1 MAKRYSPLTLVALVG
16 AFALLG
22 YMGARLSQ
30 KQALVTQAAAPPSS
44 VHLAGKL
51 TAVAPSE
58 RDGKMLIAR
67 MPADAAKPVAEPVDA
82 SAHARLATAP
92 PLPSNESV
100 GERTTLSPTASEPLQ
115 PTPPAA
121 PSASGAR
128 HSGQT
133 GTEAELPSNPADTAG
148 SDVRGSRF
156 AERTAAARQPALG
169 ADDKPVEKSRTK
181 PTRAHQ
187 ARHRDVPE
195 NSGSPARSHNR
206 RYAARGD
213 LPAPAPGLRL
223 FPFLPSF
230 LPF

>member
-67 MPADAAKPVAEPVDA
+67 MPADAAELVDA

-133 GTEAELPSNPADTAG
+133 GTAAELPSNPADTAG

-169 ADDKPVEKSRTK
+169 ADDKPVEKARQIAQSSLCRAGR
-181 PTRAHQ
+181 PTRPG
-187 ARHRDVPE
+187 ARTSTVPIPAELFAFLVPHR
-195 NSGSPARSHNR
+195 SGRPTTE
-206 RYAARGD
+206 
-213 LPAPAPGLRL
+213 
-223 FPFLPSF
+223 
-230 LPF
+230 

>member
-30 KQALVTQAAAPPSS
+30 KQELVTEAAAPPSS

-51 TAVAPSE
+51 TAVAASE

-67 MPADAAKPVAEPVDA
+67 MPADAAKPVAESADA
-82 SAHARLATAP
+82 SAHARLATSP

-100 GERTTLSPTASEPLQ
+100 DERTMLSPTASEPLQ

-128 HSGQT
+128 HSGQI

-156 AERTAAARQPALG
+156 ASAPPRRANPPLARMT
-169 ADDKPVEKSRTK
+169 SRL
-181 PTRAHQ
+181 R
-187 ARHRDVPE
+187 
-195 NSGSPARSHNR
+195 N
-206 RYAARGD
+206 
-213 LPAPAPGLRL
+213 PAPSPRVRIK
-223 FPFLPSF
+223 
-230 LPF
+230 